1 MIFSSKTVLFHNFF
15 MSARRTNKNN
25 SYRVK
30 CTSKWTPILKE
41 IDILYKIPQYGKHQI
56 LLFFK
61 NKKDTISIFSTQN
74 YLDSYRSKS
83 YLICR
88 GLGTSSETDI
98 TGSET
103 STLRDECRSKCSDL
117 PTVFYS
123 GLRMVGLNR

>member
-1 MIFSSKTVLFHNFF
+1 MENTRYYF
-15 MSARRTNKNN
+15 
-25 SYRVK
+25 
-30 CTSKWTPILKE
+30 LK
-41 IDILYKIPQYGKHQI
+41 K
-56 LLFFK
+56 
-61 NKKDTISIFSTQN
+61 KKDTIIIFSTQILPKQN